1 MADWY
6 LYTLSVE
13 DSITGE
19 GAPVRERL
27 EASMDAAG
35 DVVYS
40 FIHQSG
46 KFETYT
52 LTVDDQFMTNG
63 WYELRGM
70 SRYDSAAHIVGHLR
84 NLFPRA
90 TIEGTITQEEQL

>member
-52 LTVDDQFMTNG
+52 LTVDDQFMTNQMSV
-63 WYELRGM
+63 EDEQLRLSG
-70 SRYDSAAHIVGHLR
+70 GPLR
-84 NLFPRA
+84 HGEQGEVS
-90 TIEGTITQEEQL
+90 IEGTITQEEQL